1 MIFILMVN
9 CTFYGSSPTYT
20 ICVGQLLFCCGGI
33 SFLKSIRI
41 SEELE
46 KQTFLKI
53 EETRTV

>member
-1 MIFILMVN
+1 MVN